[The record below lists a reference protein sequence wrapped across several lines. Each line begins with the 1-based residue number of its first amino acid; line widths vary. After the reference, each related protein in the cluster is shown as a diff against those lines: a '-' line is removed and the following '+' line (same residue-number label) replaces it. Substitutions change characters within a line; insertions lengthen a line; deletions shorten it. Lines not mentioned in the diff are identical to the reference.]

1 MTRLQVTTDV
11 PTDIQMTRTFDAPR
25 RLVRRAMTEPE
36 LIKRWLGNSR
46 ADLIS
51 AVVDFRVG
59 GSYRY
64 VFRRK
69 DGIEFSFT
77 GVYREIG
84 EDRVVHSER
93 FDDNPEEAVITTT
106 WSERDGVT
114 TMTLVMRF
122 SSQMVR
128 DMVVSTG
135 MEHGAA
141 ESYDNLARLV
151 TSL

>member
-1 MTRLQVTTDV
+1 MTKLQVTTDV
-11 PTDIQMTRTFDAPR
+11 PTDIRMTRTFDAPR
-25 RLVRRAMTEPE
+25 RLVMRAMTEPE

-51 AVVDFRVG
+51 AVVDFQVG

-64 VFRRK
+64 VFRSK
-69 DGIEFSFT
+69 DGVEFSFT

-93 FDDNPEEAVITTT
+93 FDDNPEEALITTT
-106 WSERDGVT
+106 WTERDGVT